1 MTKVLN
7 FLDPLPIVSAVL
19 MGVALWLIFIWV
31 PTEINQ
37 GAVQRILYFHVPI
50 PWGSMLG
57 IFVVSGSSIMYLWNK
72 NEKWDRLAVA
82 SAEVGVVF
90 GGLMLLSGMIWA
102 RPVWS
107 VWWTGEAKLTT
118 ALILFFIY
126 VAYLMFRAYFPPGAQ
141 RQRLAAVI
149 GLIGAVNT
157 PIIYFAA
164 NLWAQAHPP
173 IVTGPAADA
182 ESSLGS
188 DLGTVLLV
196 STLAFTFLFI
206 YLLQIRLKV
215 RKAEDDIIEL
225 KRNSGTHAPISQAPP
240 DQAQS
245 TEARGTS

>member
-1 MTKVLN
+1 MTRVLS
-7 FLDPLPIVSAVL
+7 FLDPLPIFTAAL
-19 MGVALWLIFIWV
+19 MGVTLWLIFIWV

-37 GAVQRILYFHVPI
+37 GAVQRILYFHVPVA
-50 PWGSMLG
+50 WGSMLG
-57 IFVVSGSSIMYLWNK
+57 IFIVSGSSIMYLWKK

-102 RPVWS
+102 RPVWA

-164 NLWAQAHPP
+164 NLWSQAHPP
-173 IVTGPAADA
+173 IIIGPATDA
-182 ESSLGS
+182 ESTLGS
-188 DLGTVLLV
+188 DLGIVLMA

-206 YLLQIRLKV
+206 YLVQVRYKIR
-215 RKAEDDIIEL
+215 RAEDDIVEL
-225 KRNSGTHAPISQAPP
+225 KRASGARTPVTPETPVI
-240 DQAQS
+240 
-245 TEARGTS
+245 TETRGAS

>member
-1 MTKVLN
+1 MTRVLN
-7 FLDPLPIVSAVL
+7 FLDPLPVFSAGL
-19 MGVALWLIFIWV
+19 MGITLWLIFIWV

-37 GAVQRILYFHVPI
+37 GAVQRILYFHVPVA
-50 PWGSMLG
+50 WGSMMG
-57 IFVVSGSSIMYLWNK
+57 IFIVSGSSIMYLWKK
-72 NEKWDRLAVA
+72 NEAWDRLAVA

-102 RPVWS
+102 RPVWA

-149 GLIGAVNT
+149 GLIGAANT

-173 IVTGPAADA
+173 IIVGPADDP
-182 ESSLGS
+182 ESALGS
-188 DLGTVLLV
+188 DLGLVLLA
-196 STLAFTFLFI
+196 STIAFTFLFI
-206 YLLQIRLKV
+206 HLVQIRYRI
-215 RKAEDDIIEL
+215 RKSEDDIVEL
-225 KRNSGTHAPISQAPP
+225 KRAIGATPASMPAALPA
-240 DQAQS
+240 
-245 TEARGTS
+245 EARAAN